1 MAGTGRRGVLIT
13 LTPQGRS
20 LVDTAAAQHL
30 ANERR
35 ILSGL
40 TAAEQRQL
48 AGLLRK
54 LSLTLPPQEKDEP
67 RPAPANRTPPLMTA
81 NRTRP
86 PAHHEP
92 HATRWP

>member
-1 MAGTGRRGVLIT
+1 MAGTGPPRRPDHAD
-13 LTPQGRS
+13 PQGRS
-20 LVDTAAAQHL
+20 PVDTAAAQHL

-54 LSLTLPPQEKDEP
+54 LSLTLPPQEKTSP

-92 HATRWP
+92 HAPRRP